1 MLLMSTG
8 PYGML
13 KCLCD
18 PLGHVFASLLGCQN
32 DLTKLLRRQPNGK
45 TPREGLVWR
54 FPTLGAK
61 RQIVL
66 NRICQCLAEFVD

>member
-8 PYGML
+8 PYGIL

-32 DLTKLLRRQPNGK
+32 DLAMLLWRQPDGEP
-45 TPREGLVWR
+45 PREGLVWR
-54 FPTLGAK
+54 FPTLGTE
-61 RQIVL
+61 RQIIL
-66 NRICQCLAEFVD
+66 N